1 HTRGAGSPWRARR
14 GVDAGRDRREERIK
28 VFDDL
33 ALAANH
39 QAKPAVEPEHPTTG
53 THVHEVDT
61 GLLQTGG
68 ALDVVAV
75 VRVATVDDDVAGLET
90 RHELLDRRFDESS
103 GNHDPHRSRL
113 LELRAEVAERVRTDR
128 ALALELLH
136 HRGLAVVTHTLV
148 PIANQP

>member
-1 HTRGAGSPWRARR
+1 
-14 GVDAGRDRREERIK
+14 
-28 VFDDL
+28 
-33 ALAANH
+33 
-39 QAKPAVEPEHPTTG
+39 EHPTTG

-90 RHELLDRRFDESS
+90 RHELLGRRFDESS

-128 ALALELLH
+128 ALALELFH
-136 HRGLAVVTHTLV
+136 HRGLAAVTHTLV
-148 PIANQP
+148 PIANQPPHQVGTHPAETDHSKLHLHPFALSGPARSERTCALTRRVRTSTFRS